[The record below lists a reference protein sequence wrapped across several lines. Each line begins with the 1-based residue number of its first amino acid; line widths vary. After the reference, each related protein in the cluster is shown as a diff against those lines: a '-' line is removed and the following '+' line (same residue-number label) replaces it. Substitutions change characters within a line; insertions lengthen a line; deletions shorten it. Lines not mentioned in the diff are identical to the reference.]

1 MNSNLQRK
9 IKRAMWRS
17 LINGFLAVE
26 LEIKGLWQNVYTS
39 MERNNPRFL
48 QKGMIKQSNVLHER
62 VMDEK

>member
-17 LINGFLAVE
+17 LISGFLAVE

-48 QKGMIKQSNVLHER
+48 QKSMIKQSNVLHER